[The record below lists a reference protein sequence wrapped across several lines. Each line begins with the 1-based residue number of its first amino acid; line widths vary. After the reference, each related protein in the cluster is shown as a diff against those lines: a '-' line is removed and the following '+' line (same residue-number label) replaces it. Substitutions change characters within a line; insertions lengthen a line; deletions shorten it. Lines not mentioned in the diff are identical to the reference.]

1 MRFMKFKSIAVAA
14 LLNKETNS
22 VIDTNW
28 GLIQED
34 YSIKIA

>member
-1 MRFMKFKSIAVAA
+1 MKFNGIAVVA

-22 VIDTNW
+22 VIDTNR

-34 YSIKIA
+34 YSTKIA